1 MQDQSQQLPC
11 LLPSLVLSGT
21 IQPSELLHCIDLI
34 RSGIIKIIF
43 LSPERLFSS
52 FFQRLL
58 KETDLVLTQINLND
72 GTPEGIS
79 HKELPLHCIQY
90 HPEAG
95 PGPNDTR
102 NVFDKFNQMMDEY

>member
-1 MQDQSQQLPC
+1 MKNKDIASAVIGSAFFAIPYLG
-11 LLPSLVLSGT
+11 LSIALAPSLVIGCAAFGATKLVLSEVNT
-21 IQPSELLHCIDLI
+21 KES
-34 RSGIIKIIF
+34 
-43 LSPERLFSS
+43 
-52 FFQRLL
+52 L

-79 HKELPLHCIQY
+79 HKELPLKCIQY

-102 NVFDKFNQMMDEY
+102 SIFDEFSQMMDDY